1 MSAWLKL
8 IPPWA
13 WLAIAWALSLVLVGG
28 GQQIRVSL
36 AQVKA
41 AAALAS
47 AAKSASALADYQAEV
62 GERDRKATLA
72 ALQETKRR
80 MTAFDEVQKDG
91 EQKLEAARADAAAA
105 GSALERLKLRLE
117 AAERRSRDA
126 GHTITAQLSQ
136 AAETDSRVRT
146 ELLGRLGALAQ
157 LYAGVA
163 DESRIRG
170 LACEGSF
177 DSLGGGDR
185 AQDELG
191 RGK

>member
-13 WLAIAWALSLVLVGG
+13 WLALAWALSLVLVGG
-28 GQQIRVSL
+28 VQQIRVSL
-36 AQVKA
+36 AQVQA
-41 AAALAS
+41 AAAVSS
-47 AAKSASALADYQAEV
+47 AAKSASALADYKTEV
-62 GERDRKATLA
+62 SERDRKATLA

-80 MTAFDEVQKDG
+80 MTAIDEVQRDG

-126 GHTITAQLSQ
+126 GNTITAQLSQ
-136 AAETDSRVRT
+136 AAESDSRVRT

-163 DESRIRG
+163 DESRVTG
-170 LACEGSF
+170 QACE
-177 DSLGGGDR
+177 R
-185 AQDELG
+185 AYDMLASADTAQRFSD
-191 RGK
+191 

>member
-1 MSAWLKL
+1 MIGLLRGLPGWSWWL
-8 IPPWA
+8 
-13 WLAIAWALSLVLVGG
+13 LALVIIAG
-28 GQQIRVSL
+28 GQQVRVSM
-36 AQVKA
+36 AQTDA
-41 AAALAS
+41 AQAATALAEY
-47 AAKSASALADYQAEV
+47 KIEV
-62 GERDRKATLA
+62 KERDRLAAAA

-80 MTAFDEVQKDG
+80 IAAIDEVQQNA
-91 EQKLEAARADAAAA
+91 EQQLQVARADAAGAA
-105 GSALERLKLRLE
+105 TALERLQQRL
-117 AAERRSRDA
+117 ADAEQRSRAA
-126 GHTITAQLSQ
+126 GNSITAQLSQ
-136 AAETDSRVRT
+136 AAEADSRVRT

-185 AQDELG
+185 AQEELG